1 MNDPAGRLQI
11 HLHRQTGGLGV
22 KIQSSR
28 LTNASRVFIGKDL
41 RATLATLPSLFSV
54 CATAQTVACVTAGE
68 AALGLR
74 PHPRVLATRLLLV
87 ELETVREHLWRLLLD
102 WPRFLGEAPQ
112 GPAMAQV
119 MAAFDQGRR
128 VLVANDDPL
137 RPGAELD
144 ARAGHNRPDAA
155 SAAAATAATPT
166 ASAIAAAPAL
176 TALSAITKRQVLG
189 QSPGDWLATTRDLQ
203 ALRHW
208 ARRSDTAAARL
219 IALVDHQGWAG
230 LGRSPVAVLP
240 PLTLAALDA
249 RLSGPGAEAFIA
261 TPLWQGAAAEST
273 PFARQLDQP
282 LVADLA
288 RELGNGL
295 LPRLA
300 AQLVELASLLV
311 ELPRLLVALADGA
324 TPDAPAREPATPA
337 DPVRGPA
344 RPSGNGPGHLA
355 SKVPLPNDL
364 TAGVVAAQGVSPQ
377 GLEAAAAQSAGTGLA
392 QVQAARGLLV
402 HRLTLERGRLA
413 DYRILAP
420 TEWNFHPQGAA
431 ALGLANLPPADDA
444 TLRRLAG
451 LFITALDPCIAYDIS
466 VI

>member
-1 MNDPAGRLQI
+1 MNDPAGHLQI

-102 WPRFLGEAPQ
+102 WPRFLGETPQ

-119 MAAFDQGRR
+119 MAAFDQWRR
-128 VLVANDDPL
+128 ALTANDDPL
-137 RPGAELD
+137 RPGAGLG
-144 ARAGHNRPDAA
+144 AVAIRADGATTAD
-155 SAAAATAATPT
+155 AATAPADATAAPADATAPPAAHTATPT
-166 ASAIAAAPAL
+166 AAPTAATATASADAAAAL
-176 TALSAITKRQVLG
+176 TALSAIASRQVLG
-189 QSPGDWLATTRDLQ
+189 HAPDEWLATVRNLQ

-208 ARRSDTAAARL
+208 ARTGDTAAARL
-219 IALVDHQGWAG
+219 IDLVDRQGWAE

-261 TPLWQGAAAEST
+261 APRWHGAAAEST
-273 PFARQLDQP
+273 PFARQLNQP

-300 AQLVELASLLV
+300 AQLVELSSLLV
-311 ELPRLLVALADGA
+311 ELPRRLVAL
-324 TPDAPAREPATPA
+324 TEA
-337 DPVRGPA
+337 DPSAEVVPA
-344 RPSGNGPGHLA
+344 HAEPLAGRHAGAAPSP
-355 SKVPLPNDL
+355 
-364 TAGVVAAQGVSPQ
+364 
-377 GLEAAAAQSAGTGLA
+377 GTGLA

-402 HRLTLERGRLA
+402 HRLTVEQGRLA

-420 TEWNFHPQGAA
+420 TEWNFHPQGVA
-431 ALGLANLPPADDA
+431 ALGLATLPAADDA

-451 LFITALDPCIAYDIS
+451 LFITALDPCVAYDIS
-466 VI
+466 IS

>member
-22 KIQSSR
+22 RIQSSR

-41 RATLATLPSLFSV
+41 RATLATLPRLFSV
-54 CATAQTVACVTAGE
+54 CATAQTVACVAAGE

-87 ELETVREHLWRLLLD
+87 DLETVREHLWRLLLD
-102 WPRFLGEAPQ
+102 WPRFLGEGPQ

-128 VLVANDDPL
+128 ALTANDDPL
-137 RPGAELD
+137 RPGAGLG
-144 ARAGHNRPDAA
+144 AVAIRADGATTAD
-155 SAAAATAATPT
+155 AATAPADATAAPADAT
-166 ASAIAAAPAL
+166 APPAAAPTAATATANADAAAAL
-176 TALSAITKRQVLG
+176 TALSAIASRQVLG
-189 QSPGDWLATTRDLQ
+189 QAPDEWLATVGNLQ

-208 ARRSDTAAARL
+208 ARTGDTAAARL
-219 IALVDHQGWAG
+219 IDLVDRQGWAG

-261 TPLWQGAAAEST
+261 APRWQGTAAEST
-273 PFARQLDQP
+273 PFSRQLNQP

-300 AQLVELASLLV
+300 AQLVELSSLLV
-311 ELPRLLVALADGA
+311 ELPRRLVAL
-324 TPDAPAREPATPA
+324 TEA
-337 DPVRGPA
+337 DPSAEVVPA
-344 RPSGNGPGHLA
+344 HAEPLAGRHAGAAPSP
-355 SKVPLPNDL
+355 
-364 TAGVVAAQGVSPQ
+364 
-377 GLEAAAAQSAGTGLA
+377 GTGLA

-402 HRLTLERGRLA
+402 HRLTVEQGRLA

-431 ALGLANLPPADDA
+431 ALGLATLPATDEA

-451 LFITALDPCIAYDIS
+451 LFITALDPCVAYDIS
-466 VI
+466 IS

>member
-11 HLHRQTGGLGV
+11 HLHRQAGGLGV
-22 KIQSSR
+22 SIQSSR
-28 LTNASRVFIGKDL
+28 LTNASQVFIGKDL
-41 RATLATLPSLFSV
+41 RATLATLPRLFSV
-54 CATAQTVACVTAGE
+54 CATAQTVACVAAGE

-87 ELETVREHLWRLLLD
+87 DLETVREHLWRLLLD

-119 MAAFDQGRR
+119 MAAFDQGHCA
-128 VLVANDDPL
+128 LMANDDPL
-137 RPGAELD
+137 RPGAGLGALAIRADGATTAD
-144 ARAGHNRPDAA
+144 AATAPADATAA
-155 SAAAATAATPT
+155 SADATAPPAAAPAAATAT
-166 ASAIAAAPAL
+166 ANADAAAAL
-176 TALSAITKRQVLG
+176 TALSAIASRQVLG
-189 QSPGDWLATTRDLQ
+189 QAPDEWLATVRDLQ

-208 ARRSDTAAARL
+208 ARTTDTAAARL
-219 IALVDHQGWAG
+219 IDLVDRQGWAG

-240 PLTLAALDA
+240 ALTLAALDA

-261 TPLWQGAAAEST
+261 APLWQGAAAEST
-273 PFARQLDQP
+273 PFARQLNQP

-288 RELGNGL
+288 QELGNGL

-300 AQLVELASLLV
+300 AQLVELSSLLV
-311 ELPRLLVALADGA
+311 ELPRRLVAL
-324 TPDAPAREPATPA
+324 TEA
-337 DPVRGPA
+337 DPSTEVVPA
-344 RPSGNGPGHLA
+344 HAEPLAGRHAGAAPSP
-355 SKVPLPNDL
+355 
-364 TAGVVAAQGVSPQ
+364 
-377 GLEAAAAQSAGTGLA
+377 GTGLA

-402 HRLTLERGRLA
+402 HRLSLALGRLT

-431 ALGLANLPPADDA
+431 ALGLATLPAADDA

-451 LFITALDPCIAYDIS
+451 LFITALDPCVAYDIS
-466 VI
+466 IS

>member
-54 CATAQTVACVTAGE
+54 CATAQTVACVAAGE

-74 PHPRVLATRLLLV
+74 PHPRVQATRLLLV

-119 MAAFDQGRR
+119 MTAFDQGRR
-128 VLVANDDPL
+128 ALMANADPL
-137 RPGAELD
+137 RPGAGLG
-144 ARAGHNRPDAA
+144 AVTIRADGATTADAA
-155 SAAAATAATPT
+155 PPPADATAAPADATAPPAAAPGAHTATTAT
-166 ASAIAAAPAL
+166 ASADAAAAL
-176 TALSAITKRQVLG
+176 TALSAIASRQVLG
-189 QSPGDWLATTRDLQ
+189 QAPDEWLATVGNLQ
-203 ALRHW
+203 ALRQW
-208 ARRSDTAAARL
+208 ARTGDTAAARL
-219 IALVDHQGWAG
+219 IDLVDRQGWAG

-261 TPLWQGAAAEST
+261 APLWQGAAAEST
-273 PFARQLDQP
+273 PFARQLNQP
-282 LVADLA
+282 LVAALA

-300 AQLVELASLLV
+300 AQLVELSSLLV
-311 ELPRLLVALADGA
+311 ELPRRLVAL
-324 TPDAPAREPATPA
+324 TEA
-337 DPVRGPA
+337 DPTAEVVPA
-344 RPSGNGPGHLA
+344 HAEPLAGRHAGAAPSP
-355 SKVPLPNDL
+355 
-364 TAGVVAAQGVSPQ
+364 
-377 GLEAAAAQSAGTGLA
+377 GTGLA

-402 HRLTLERGRLA
+402 HRLTLEQGRLA

-420 TEWNFHPQGAA
+420 TEWNFHPQGVA
-431 ALGLANLPPADDA
+431 ALGLATLPAADDA

-451 LFITALDPCIAYDIS
+451 LFITALDPCVAYDIS
-466 VI
+466 IS

>member
-54 CATAQTVACVTAGE
+54 CATAQTVACVAAGE

-87 ELETVREHLWRLLLD
+87 DLETVREHLWRLLLD

-128 VLVANDDPL
+128 ALTANADPL
-137 RPGAELD
+137 RPGAGLETGAVRADGATTAD
-144 ARAGHNRPDAA
+144 AATPPADATAPPAAHTAAPTAA
-155 SAAAATAATPT
+155 SAAATAD
-166 ASAIAAAPAL
+166 AAAAL
-176 TALSAITKRQVLG
+176 TALSAIASRQVLG
-189 QSPGDWLATTRDLQ
+189 QAPDEWLATVGNLQ
-203 ALRHW
+203 ALRQW
-208 ARRSDTAAARL
+208 ARTGDTAAARL
-219 IALVDHQGWAG
+219 IDLVDRQGWAG

-261 TPLWQGAAAEST
+261 APLWHGAAAEST
-273 PFARQLDQP
+273 PFSRQLNQP
-282 LVADLA
+282 LVANLA

-300 AQLVELASLLV
+300 AQLVELSSLLV
-311 ELPRLLVALADGA
+311 ELPRRLVALTEADPSA
-324 TPDAPAREPATPA
+324 EVVPARAEPLAGRHA
-337 DPVRGPA
+337 GA
-344 RPSGNGPGHLA
+344 APSPGI
-355 SKVPLPNDL
+355 
-364 TAGVVAAQGVSPQ
+364 
-377 GLEAAAAQSAGTGLA
+377 GLA
-392 QVQAARGLLV
+392 QVHAARGLLV
-402 HRLTLERGRLA
+402 HRLTVEQGRLT

-420 TEWNFHPQGAA
+420 TEWNFHPLGAA
-431 ALGLANLPPADDA
+431 ALGLATLPPADDA

-451 LFITALDPCIAYDIS
+451 LFITALDPCVAYDIS
-466 VI
+466 IS

>member
-22 KIQSSR
+22 SIQSSR

-87 ELETVREHLWRLLLD
+87 DLETVREHLWRLLLD
-102 WPRFLGEAPQ
+102 WPRFLGESPQ

-119 MAAFDQGRR
+119 MAASDQGRR
-128 VLVANDDPL
+128 ALMAYADPL
-137 RPGAELD
+137 RPGAGLG
-144 ARAGHNRPDAA
+144 AVAIRADGATTADAA
-155 SAAAATAATPT
+155 TAPADATAAPADATAPPAAATAT
-166 ASAIAAAPAL
+166 ANADAAAAL
-176 TALSAITKRQVLG
+176 TALSAIASRQVLG
-189 QSPGDWLATTRDLQ
+189 QAPDEWLATVRNLQ

-208 ARRSDTAAARL
+208 ARTGDSAAARL
-219 IALVDHQGWAG
+219 IDLVDRQGWAG

-240 PLTLAALDA
+240 ALTLAALDA

-261 TPLWQGAAAEST
+261 APLWKGAAAEST
-273 PFARQLDQP
+273 PFSRQLNQP

-295 LPRLA
+295 LPRLT
-300 AQLVELASLLV
+300 AQLVELSSLLV
-311 ELPRLLVALADGA
+311 ELPRRLVAL
-324 TPDAPAREPATPA
+324 TEA
-337 DPVRGPA
+337 DPSAEVVPA
-344 RPSGNGPGHLA
+344 HAEPLAGRHAGAAPSP
-355 SKVPLPNDL
+355 
-364 TAGVVAAQGVSPQ
+364 
-377 GLEAAAAQSAGTGLA
+377 GTGLA

-402 HRLTLERGRLA
+402 HRLTVEQGRLT

-420 TEWNFHPQGAA
+420 TEWNFHPLGAA
-431 ALGLANLPPADDA
+431 ALGLATLPAADEA

-451 LFITALDPCIAYDIS
+451 LFITALDPCVAYDIS
-466 VI
+466 IS